1 MIIFNFKQLSAILEA
16 HEGKTPNRGAVYAML
31 REPFK
36 RNHAAR
42 LAAALEAH
50 RERFLEEKRDE
61 AKTKEGEIILQ
72 VAKFERLLNDLKT
85 AQPTPKKQPEKLA
98 RINGEVVR
106 FDHCTKFF
114 IRKPEMVYLG
124 KGELLTNPYVHQIDS
139 KSEMLRRRARRFQ
152 VGEQAFFWKIKK

>member
-1 MIIFNFKQLSAILEA
+1 MIFNFKQLSAIIEA

-50 RERFLEEKRDE
+50 RARFLEEKRDE
-61 AKTKEGEIILQ
+61 AASCAERAEVEIGYFEILL
-72 VAKFERLLNDLKT
+72 EDLK
-85 AQPTPKKQPEKLA
+85 ASQKPPKKQPEKLA
-98 RINGEVVR
+98 LIGGETVC

-114 IRKPEMVYLG
+114 IRKPKMVYLG
-124 KGELLTNPYVHQIDS
+124 KGELLTNPYEHQRES
-139 KSEMLRRRARRFQ
+139 KSEQLRQRARRFQ
-152 VGEQAFFWKIKK
+152 VGEQAFFWKFKK